1 MDPSLHTNWAEA
13 AALYSTFAR
22 VWGKGGEA
30 SLHLK
35 TQGGQLKAELSL
47 SLGPPT
53 HLRPGA
59 PAPPPLF
66 PHPHHPHPPHPHPQH
81 VREPRQPRHR
91 GPSTRRRDQARL
103 AAWRDRRQEAVA
115 VTAAPASTTTT
126 TTSSSSPITSSTLDS
141 QVPTSLPNLS
151 SAQPLHPTPSTSD
164 STVVPT
170 SSTHSSSS
178 TLEPMVPPTSTP
190 AYLPYLTSSV
200 MVTTVGAPATDT
212 VARRANKS
220 TAVVLDPP
228 DPLPQLDGEHHPVH
242 QHSDHDPDPWAR
254 TCIHCGD
261 YPVELDQEGICAS
274 CNGF

>member
-66 PHPHHPHPPHPHPQH
+66 PHPHPPHPHPQH
-81 VREPRQPRHR
+81 PQPVRDPRQPRHR
-91 GPSTRRRDQARL
+91 GPATRRRDQARL
-103 AAWRDRRQEAVA
+103 AAWRERRQGAAEAATALA
-115 VTAAPASTTTT
+115 VTATLASSTTT
-126 TTSSSSPITSSTLDS
+126 TTSSSTPITSSTSDS
-141 QVPTSLPNLS
+141 QVPTSPLNLS
-151 SAQPLHPTPSTSD
+151 SSQPLFSTSD
-164 STVVPT
+164 SPAVPT
-170 SSTHSSSS
+170 SST
-178 TLEPMVPPTSTP
+178 LEPVVPPTSALAYSPYHTP
-190 AYLPYLTSSV
+190 SV

-261 YPVELDQEGICAS
+261 YPVELDHEGICAS
-274 CNGF
+274 CNSS